1 LLPSITSYSGFR
13 TFKPYTPLYSM
24 MISLLRNTKLPLF
37 LVSGLISL
45 LFFLPFSP
53 GLNAQNG
60 VTAGEAPTSRIL
72 FIFDAS
78 NSMAGQW
85 DGERKI
91 DLAREV
97 LFEMLDT
104 LEQMNKV
111 ELALRVY
118 GHQSPVPP
126 QDCSDTKLEVPFGS
140 GNVPQIRQTLNEIQP
155 KGTTPIARSLALAP
169 EDFPLC
175 GTCRNIIVLITD
187 GIEACDGDPC
197 SVSLDLQRKGIILR
211 PFVIGIGSDPGFRET
226 FDCIGEYYDAPTQ
239 EEYREALKEVIT
251 QALNATSAQ
260 VNLLDIHSNPTE
272 TDVNVMFYDRYTG
285 GLRYHMIH
293 TMNRLGNPDTLS
305 LDPMV
310 TYDLEVQTIPPV
322 RLDSVRLQAGRHNT
336 ISIDAPQGFLY
347 VKTRRG
353 KSYDRDQFLVYPTG
367 NKEIINIQETGTVAK
382 YLVGIYDLFIPIY
395 PRMEVKAV
403 EIQQSK
409 TTTVEIPAPGY
420 VTFNTGQRGTGSLYL
435 QSDKGEQ
442 IWVMNLL
449 ENTKTQAYHLQP
461 GAYQVVFRRNDH
473 KSSSHTTIRNF
484 TVKEGSPQTINFY

>member
-1 LLPSITSYSGFR
+1 MNLSLGPMKTRLFLILCLVTLLPLSEYSGI
-13 TFKPYTPLYSM
+13 LH
-24 MISLLRNTKLPLF
+24 
-37 LVSGLISL
+37 
-45 LFFLPFSP
+45 
-53 GLNAQNG
+53 AQRNG
-60 VTAGEAPTSRIL
+60 VSAGEAHTSRIL

-91 DLAREV
+91 DMAREV

-104 LEQMNKV
+104 LEQMSSV
-111 ELALRVY
+111 ELGLRVY

-126 QDCSDTKLEVPFGS
+126 QDCSDTKLEVPFS
-140 GNVPQIRQTLNEIQP
+140 KNNVSQIRQTLKEIQP
-155 KGTTPIARSLALAP
+155 RGTTPIARSLALAP

-260 VNLLDIHSNPTE
+260 VNLQDIHSMPTE
-272 TDVNVMFYDRYTG
+272 TDVNVIFRDRYTG
-285 GLRYHMIH
+285 GIRYHMIH
-293 TMNRLGNPDTLS
+293 TLNHLGNPDTLS

-310 TYDLEVQTIPPV
+310 TYDLEVQTIPPI
-322 RLDSVRLQAGRHNT
+322 RLDSVRLMAGRHNT

-353 KSYDRDQFLVYPTG
+353 SSYDRDQFLVKRAG
-367 NKEIINIQETGTVAK
+367 EQEVINIQETGTVGK
-382 YLVGIYDLFIPIY
+382 YLVGSYDLLIPIY
-395 PRMEVKAV
+395 PKMEVHGV
-403 EIQQSK
+403 EIKQSN

-420 VTFNTGQRGTGSLYL
+420 VTFNTGQRGAGSLYQL
-435 QSDKGEQ
+435 SQSGEQ
-442 IWVMNLL
+442 LWVMNLL
-449 ENTKTQAYHLQP
+449 ENTRTQGFYLQP

-473 KSSSHTTIRNF
+473 KSSSFTSIRNF
-484 TVKEGSPQTINFY
+484 IVKEGTPQTISFY

>member
-1 LLPSITSYSGFR
+1 MMNQYPRKMKLPSFLILCLLVGLLFQPYSG
-13 TFKPYTPLYSM
+13 K
-24 MISLLRNTKLPLF
+24 LL
-37 LVSGLISL
+37 G
-45 LFFLPFSP
+45 
-53 GLNAQNG
+53 QNR

-104 LEQMNKV
+104 LEQMSKV
-111 ELALRVY
+111 EVALRVY

-126 QDCSDTKLEVPFGS
+126 QDCSDTRLEVPFGR
-140 GNVPQIRQTLNEIQP
+140 NNITRIRHTLNDIQP
-155 KGTTPIARSLALAP
+155 RGTTPIARSLGLAP

-197 SVSLDLQRKGIILR
+197 RVSLDLQRKGIILR

-239 EEYREALKEVIT
+239 DEYREALNEVIT
-251 QALNATSAQ
+251 QALNATSGQ
-260 VNLLDIHSNPTE
+260 VNLLDSYSKPTE
-272 TDVNVMFYDRYTG
+272 TDVNVLFYDRYTG

-293 TMNRLGNPDTLS
+293 TLNRLGNPDTLS

-322 RLDSVRLQAGRHNT
+322 RLDSIRLLAGRHNT
-336 ISIDAPQGFLY
+336 ISIDTPQGFLY
-347 VKTRRG
+347 VRTRRG
-353 KSYDRDQFLVYPTG
+353 KSYDRDQFLVKRAG
-367 NKEIINIQETGTVAK
+367 EQEVINIQETGTVGK
-382 YLVGIYDLFIPIY
+382 YLVGTYDLLIPIY
-395 PRMEVKAV
+395 PKMEVHGV
-403 EIQQSK
+403 EIKQSS
-409 TTTVEIPAPGY
+409 TTTVEIPTPGY
-420 VTFNTGQRGTGSLYL
+420 VTFNTGQRGAGSLYKL
-435 QSDKGEQ
+435 DPSGQQ
-442 IWVMNLL
+442 TWVINLL
-449 ENTKTQAYHLQP
+449 ENTKTQGYYLQP
-461 GAYQVVFRRNDH
+461 GTYQVVFRRNDH
-473 KSSSHTTIRNF
+473 KSSSHSTIRNF
-484 TVKEGSPQTINFY
+484 TVREGSPQTINFY